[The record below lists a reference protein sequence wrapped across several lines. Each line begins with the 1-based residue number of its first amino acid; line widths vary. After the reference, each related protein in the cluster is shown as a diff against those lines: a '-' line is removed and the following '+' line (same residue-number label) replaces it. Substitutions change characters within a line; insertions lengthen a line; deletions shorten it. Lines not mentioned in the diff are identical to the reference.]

1 MSSNLKVLQ
10 VIPKLGYGGAETGCY
25 DIAHYLPENDC
36 GSFIVTSGGELLKF
50 IDKKKVKIIKLP
62 VHSKNP
68 LIIFI
73 NFLALVAIILV
84 KNISIVHAR
93 SRAPAWSCLLA
104 AKITGRKFVTT
115 FHGTYNFNNKIKK
128 FYNSVMVRSDLIIAG
143 SNFIFSHIKDNYTK
157 YLNAKK
163 KLLVIFRGINVD
175 YFDPTTK
182 LDSDEKKLL
191 KKWQIEKDKKIILL
205 PGRLTGWKG
214 QEVFIEAINLVNIEL
229 GYEAFYAVIL
239 GSDQGRDLYKKKLI
253 RITEQ
258 HRLNNQVK
266 FIDHCNDM
274 ALAYKVSDI
283 VISASIE
290 PEAFGRVA
298 VEAQSMEKP
307 IIASDIGGA
316 NETIIDEK
324 TGFLFESSNAKS
336 LSEKILKVLSM
347 DETLLQSI
355 GKEGRKNIIQKFNV
369 EKMCFSTY
377 SEYKRILN

>member
-25 DIAHYLPENDC
+25 DIAHYLPENEC
-36 GSFIVTSGGELLKF
+36 ESFIVTSGGELLKF

-73 NFLALVAIILV
+73 NFLALVTIILV

-93 SRAPAWSCLLA
+93 SRAPAWSCFLA

-229 GYEAFYAVIL
+229 GYKAFYAVIL
-239 GSDQGRDLYKKKLI
+239 GSDQGRDLYKKNSL
-253 RITEQ
+253 ELQ
-258 HRLNNQVK
+258 NNT
-266 FIDHCNDM
+266 D
-274 ALAYKVSDI
+274 
-283 VISASIE
+283 
-290 PEAFGRVA
+290 
-298 VEAQSMEKP
+298 
-307 IIASDIGGA
+307 
-316 NETIIDEK
+316 
-324 TGFLFESSNAKS
+324 
-336 LSEKILKVLSM
+336 
-347 DETLLQSI
+347 
-355 GKEGRKNIIQKFNV
+355 
-369 EKMCFSTY
+369 
-377 SEYKRILN
+377 